1 MKTGTAVGAHPTVT
15 QSFGELL
22 PDLLTSPSS
31 DYGSDDEKVP
41 SPIRKE
47 KKPHRDLVSE
57 F

>member
-1 MKTGTAVGAHPTVT
+1 MKTGTAVGAHSTVT

>member
-1 MKTGTAVGAHPTVT
+1 MTGPAVGAHPAVT
-15 QSFGELL
+15 DSSGELL

-41 SPIRKE
+41 SPIRTE
-47 KKPHRDLVSE
+47 KKPHRDEVSE